1 MQDVGIREIRIGS
14 YIRNFEMIGMRKHRS
29 VSWKARQKPAPA
41 PVKKVEKPKVEKKVE
56 PKTEGK

>member
-1 MQDVGIREIRIGS
+1 
-14 YIRNFEMIGMRKHRS
+14 MIGMRKHRS